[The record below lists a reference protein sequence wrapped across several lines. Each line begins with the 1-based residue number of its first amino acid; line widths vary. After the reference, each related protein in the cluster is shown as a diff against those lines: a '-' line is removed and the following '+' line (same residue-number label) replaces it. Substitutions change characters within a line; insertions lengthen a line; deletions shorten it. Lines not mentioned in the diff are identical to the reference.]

1 MQSQRS
7 KNRFDLRKRRKVGT
21 PLTDRERI
29 ENEALVKVLNE
40 KIYDIEYEL
49 RDLAYREWV
58 IQKQVDAVQ
67 EQQEA
72 EKLAAQLEEIL
83 VALQKLL
90 DDLND
95 NDYLFDQTYLEEL
108 GIHLVHKISN
118 REYVG
123 DNRFILY
130 FDQLISEIEKK

>member
-1 MQSQRS
+1 M
-7 KNRFDLRKRRKVGT
+7 
-21 PLTDRERI
+21 
-29 ENEALVKVLNE
+29 NE

-95 NDYLFDQTYLEEL
+95 NKYLFDQT
-108 GIHLVHKISN
+108 
-118 REYVG
+118 
-123 DNRFILY
+123 
-130 FDQLISEIEKK
+130 